1 MTVTW
6 ARRVIASLASA
17 VLVALLGHVAAVT
30 AFFLVNQM
38 QPTILGPASSYFI
51 LATLF
56 TFFLLFIAGM
66 LGAMTTWK
74 WALPAGIVVGVIA
87 PVVGVMLT
95 TLQQGGAVTGEIFGL
110 MVGTLTSTNAIF
122 ALAVFIG
129 APTLGRAVYA
139 ATVGYREAPRAAER
153 RIALVRLPA
162 TALTEGDDE
171 VETDIDS
178 DLADKQWDA
187 YTAAFEEN
195 GWSTREVAFAS
206 ELPDSVFVQDGV
218 VLLDDLAI
226 ITRPADETRRRELD
240 GIEETIDDLGFTIE
254 RIMDPGTFE
263 GGDALLVG
271 DTLYVGRT
279 ERTNAEGLR
288 QLRSI
293 VAPYGFSV
301 VAAPMSRVHH
311 LKAAITALPDGTFI
325 GDPSSIDEPTLF
337 PGFIAAPEPAGA
349 AVVVLNDDTVLLA
362 ASAPKTA
369 DLLDDLG
376 YNVVVADISE
386 FEKLGGSI
394 TCLSVRVR

>member
-17 VLVALLGHVAAVT
+17 VLVALLAHVAAVT

-38 QPTILGPASSYFI
+38 QPTIIGPASSYFI
-51 LATLF
+51 LAGLF
-56 TFFLLFIAGM
+56 TFLLLFIAGM
-66 LGAMTTWK
+66 LGALTSWK
-74 WALPAGIVVGVIA
+74 WALPTGIVVGIVA
-87 PVVGVMLT
+87 PVVGVILT
-95 TLQQGGAVTGEIFGL
+95 TLQQGGSMSGEIFGL
-110 MVGTLTSTNAIF
+110 IVATLTSTNAIY

-129 APTLGRAVYA
+129 VPTVGRAIYA

-171 VETDIDS
+171 TEALIDS
-178 DLADKQWDA
+178 DLVDKQWDA
-187 YTAAFEEN
+187 YTAAFEDN
-195 GWSTREVAFAS
+195 GWTTREVPFAS

-226 ITRPADETRRRELD
+226 ITRPVDETRRRELD
-240 GIEETIDDLGFTIE
+240 GIEETVQDLGFTVE
-254 RIMDPGTFE
+254 RVMDPGTFE

-279 ERTNAEGLR
+279 ERTNAEGIR

-293 VAPYGFSV
+293 AAPYGYSV
-301 VAAPMSRVHH
+301 VAAPMSKVHH

-325 GDPSSIDEPTLF
+325 GDPSSIDEIGLF

-349 AVVVLNDDTVLLA
+349 AVVVLTDDTVLLA

-369 DLLDDLG
+369 DLLEDLG
-376 YNVVVADISE
+376 YTVVTADISE
-386 FEKLGGSI
+386 FEKLGGSV

>member
-17 VLVALLGHVAAVT
+17 VLVALMAHVAAVT

-38 QPTILGPASSYFI
+38 QPTIIGPASSYFI
-51 LATLF
+51 LASLF
-56 TFFLLFIAGM
+56 TFLLLFIAGM
-66 LGAMTTWK
+66 LGALTTWK
-74 WALPAGIVVGVIA
+74 WALPAGIVIGIVG
-87 PVVGVMLT
+87 PVVGVLLT
-95 TLQQGGAVTGEIFGL
+95 TVQQGTAMTGEIFG
-110 MVGTLTSTNAIF
+110 MIVATLTSTNALY
-122 ALAVFIG
+122 ALTVFIG
-129 APTLGRAVYA
+129 VPTVGRAVYA

-162 TALTEGDDE
+162 TALTDDDDDTE
-171 VETDIDS
+171 SDFDS

-187 YTAAFEEN
+187 YTAAFEDN
-195 GWSTREVAFAS
+195 GWTTQEVAFAS

-226 ITRPADETRRRELD
+226 ITRPVDETRRRELE
-240 GIEETIDDLGFTIE
+240 GIEDTVHDLGFTVE

-279 ERTNAEGLR
+279 ERTNAEAIR

-293 VAPYGFSV
+293 VAPYGYSI
-301 VAAPMSRVHH
+301 VAAPMSKVHH

-325 GDPSSIDEPTLF
+325 GDPSSIDTLSLF
-337 PGFIAAPEPAGA
+337 PGFIAAPEPAGGS
-349 AVVVLNDDTVLLA
+349 VVVLNDDTVLVSE
-362 ASAPKTA
+362 SAPLTA
-369 DLLDDLG
+369 ELLDDLG
-376 YNVVVADISE
+376 YAVVTVDISE
-386 FEKLGGSI
+386 FEKLGGSV